1 VTSDSATSDSATLCI
16 LLVEDDTMS
25 RKLITKVLERLHYDV
40 HVAENGQ
47 AALDACE
54 DITFD
59 VILMDVQMPVM
70 DGLTATRHIR
80 RLLPKS
86 QQPYIIALTGAAFDE
101 ERQACL
107 EAGMDTFVG
116 KPVRPN
122 QLRDILEQFQ
132 EQRSQATP
140 LIDRKALE
148 ELRAYSTDG
157 QDMVPILVGMFLEEA
172 PGQVN
177 DLKDAFA
184 AADASRVRHIAHS
197 LKSSAATLGATKL
210 AQTFAE
216 LEQRARE
223 DDLADINNLDAMLS
237 GVLTDSIDALNKVLI
252 QAS

>member
-1 VTSDSATSDSATLCI
+1 MTSGSSPLRI

-25 RKLITKVLERLHYDV
+25 RKLITKVIERLHYHV
-40 HVAENGQ
+40 QVAENGQ
-47 AALDACE
+47 VALEICE
-54 DITFD
+54 GYVFD
-59 VILMDVQMPVM
+59 VILMDVNMPVM
-70 DGLTATRHIR
+70 DGLTATRHLR
-80 RLLPKS
+80 RMLPKG

-101 ERQACL
+101 EKQACL
-107 EAGMDTFVG
+107 DAGMDTFVG

-122 QLRDILEQFQ
+122 ELRALLEQFQ

-148 ELRAYSTDG
+148 ELRAYNTDG

-172 PGQVN
+172 PRQVS

-184 AADASRVRHIAHS
+184 AADAARVRHIAHS

-216 LEQRARE
+216 LEKRARE
-223 DDLADINNLDAMLS
+223 DDLADINNLDAMLA
-237 GVLTDSIDALNKVLI
+237 GVLTDSMDALNKVLI
-252 QAS
+252 QASQTS